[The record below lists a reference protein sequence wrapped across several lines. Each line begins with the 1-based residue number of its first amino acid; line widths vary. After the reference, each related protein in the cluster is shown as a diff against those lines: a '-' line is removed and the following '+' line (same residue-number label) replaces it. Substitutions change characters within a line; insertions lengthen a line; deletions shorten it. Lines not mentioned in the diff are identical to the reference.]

1 MTEEDRLDI
10 IESSDEE
17 GNQRFLKVEKYFYY
31 NGEEYVLLR
40 EVEDEEGTQGE
51 QEGNLYVMMVQV
63 SQDEEGEEVEDFVP
77 IDNDLM
83 ETLIKTIKINYKDPQ
98 EADA

>member
-10 IESSDEE
+10 IEGSDEE

-40 EVEDEEGTQGE
+40 EVVDEEGTQGE

-63 SQDEEGEEVEDFVP
+63 SQDEDGEEVEDFVP

-83 ETLIKTIKINYKDPQ
+83 ETLIKTIKINYKSPQ

>member
-10 IESSDEE
+10 IEGSDEE

-40 EVEDEEGTQGE
+40 EVKDEEGTQGE
-51 QEGNLYVMMVQV
+51 QEGSLYVMMVQV

-83 ETLIKTIKINYKDPQ
+83 ETLIKTIKINYKNPQ

>member
-83 ETLIKTIKINYKDPQ
+83 ETLIKTIKINYKNPQ

>member
-10 IESSDEE
+10 IEGSDEE

-63 SQDEEGEEVEDFVP
+63 SQDEDGEEVEDFVP

-83 ETLIKTIKINYKDPQ
+83 ETLIKTIKINYKSPQ

>member
-10 IESSDEE
+10 IEGSDEE

-40 EVEDEEGTQGE
+40 EVKDEEGTQGE

-83 ETLIKTIKINYKDPQ
+83 ETLIKTIKINYKNPQ

>member
-10 IESSDEE
+10 IEGSDEE

-77 IDNDLM
+77 IENGLM
-83 ETLIKTIKINYKDPQ
+83 ETLIKTIRINYKNPQ
-98 EADA
+98 EADV

>member
-10 IESSDEE
+10 IEGSDEE

-83 ETLIKTIKINYKDPQ
+83 ETLIKTIKINYKNPQ